1 MLFNVERAREY
12 MRDCGLDALI
22 ATSPVN
28 ITYFTDYFIWID
40 ALMKEY
46 MVKPGGSPDIAQG
59 YALFPFDGEPALM
72 VTSSMLAV
80 NGVDLWVRD
89 LRISG
94 AAGLDW
100 SLAPKQLSERMH
112 RMYTLLKDAPDC
124 GTTTDA
130 LVGVLSD
137 RGLSGGTLGVE
148 ADGMTAARYD
158 QLRQALP
165 DARLLD
171 CSNLIRLLRMVK
183 TRDEIDR
190 LTQAAEISEVAA
202 MTAMEQA
209 SPGENVQ
216 EVIHRFRAELGNRG
230 ADLDHF
236 AFGCHG
242 LGIATETD
250 FTLGDSEVEYV
261 DWGCRYRSCYSDT
274 GTTFAMGPLS
284 NDMQSRFDVLRAS
297 MDAGLAVIRPGVKAS
312 LVQAAMQGVVDEA
325 GLDMYPHGHG
335 VGMEVRDYPVLAPDS
350 GLRITDDCV
359 DIPSDLA
366 IEKDMVLNIE
376 APLSLAG
383 VGSLHLEQSVVV
395 TEGGCRPLTEQ
406 QRERPVFPLRNRL
419 KLP

>member
-1 MLFNVERAREY
+1 MLFNVERAREF

-46 MVKPGGSPDIAQG
+46 MVKPGDSPDIAQG
-59 YALFPFDGEPALM
+59 YALFPLEGEPALM
-72 VTSSMLAV
+72 MTSSMLAV

-89 LRISG
+89 LRICG
-94 AAGLDW
+94 ASGLDW
-100 SLAPKQLSERMH
+100 SLAPKRLSDRMH
-112 RMYTLLKDAPDC
+112 RMYTLLKDAPDH

-130 LVGVLSD
+130 LVGALGD

-148 ADGMTAARYD
+148 ADGMTAARYEH
-158 QLRQALP
+158 LRKVLP

-190 LTQAAEISEVAA
+190 LTRAAEISEVAA

-216 EVIHRFRAELGNRG
+216 DVIHRFRAELGNRG

-242 LGIATETD
+242 LGIATEPD

-261 DWGCRYRSCYSDT
+261 DWGCRYRSSYSDT

-284 NDMQSRFDVLRAS
+284 VDMQNRFDVLRAS
-297 MDAGLAVIRPGVKAS
+297 MDAGLAEIRPGVKAS
-312 LVQAAMQGVVDEA
+312 TVQAAMQSVVDEA
-325 GLDMYPHGHG
+325 GLEMYPHGHG
-335 VGMEVRDYPVLAPDS
+335 VGMEVRDYPVLAPHSD
-350 GLRITDDCV
+350 LRISDDCV
-359 DIPSDLA
+359 DAHSDLP
-366 IEKDMVLNIE
+366 IEEDMVLNIE

-395 TEGGCRPLTEQ
+395 TPDGCRLLTDQ
-406 QRERPVFPLRNRL
+406 QRERPVFPLGV
-419 KLP
+419 

>member
-1 MLFNVERAREY
+1 M
-12 MRDCGLDALI
+12 
-22 ATSPVN
+22 
-28 ITYFTDYFIWID
+28 
-40 ALMKEY
+40 
-46 MVKPGGSPDIAQG
+46 
-59 YALFPFDGEPALM
+59 
-72 VTSSMLAV
+72 
-80 NGVDLWVRD
+80 
-89 LRISG
+89 G
-94 AAGLDW
+94 A
-100 SLAPKQLSERMH
+100 
-112 RMYTLLKDAPDC
+112 
-124 GTTTDA
+124 
-130 LVGVLSD
+130 LSD

-171 CSNLIRLLRMVK
+171 CSNLILLLRMVK

-190 LTQAAEISEVAA
+190 LAQAAEISEVAA

-274 GTTFAMGPLS
+274 GTTCMGPLS
-284 NDMQSRFDVLRAS
+284 NDMQRRFDVLRAS
-297 MDAGLAVIRPGVKAS
+297 MNAGLAMIRPGVKC
-312 LVQAAMQGVVDEA
+312 LVGAGGDAGSRDEA

-335 VGMEVRDYPVLAPDS
+335 VGMEVRDYPILAPDS

-359 DIPSDLA
+359 DIPADLA

-383 VGSLHLEQSVVV
+383 VGSCTWNSPWSLQMAAAD
-395 TEGGCRPLTEQ
+395 
-406 QRERPVFPLRNRL
+406 PLRNNSASGRYSAQ
-419 KLP
+419 KPP